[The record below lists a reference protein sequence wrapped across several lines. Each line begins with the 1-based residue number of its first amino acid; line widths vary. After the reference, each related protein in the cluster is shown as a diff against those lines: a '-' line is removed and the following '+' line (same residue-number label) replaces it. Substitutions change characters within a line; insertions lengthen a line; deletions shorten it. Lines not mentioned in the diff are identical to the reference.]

1 MRGATGAVARAAGQE
16 RSKPLVTALEAYLR
30 EQRERLSPK
39 SDLAKAIRY
48 MLVRWTSFGW
58 ARGREAAL

>member
-1 MRGATGAVARAAGQE
+1 MV
-16 RSKPLVTALEAYLR
+16 VALEAYLR

-48 MLVRWTSFGW
+48 MLVRWTSFT
-58 ARGREAAL
+58 RFLDDGRVGGSRRL